1 MTVVF
6 TCDDLL
12 LGDLVEVNRTPIIAF
27 FLIILFIIVFLVV
40 LIQLTDPAVPCLIE
54 GISPLTFFILI
65 VEVLS
70 IPSLVKRYILL
81 GVVTV

>member
-6 TCDDLL
+6 TSDDLL
-12 LGDLVEVNRTPIIAF
+12 LCDLVEVNRTPIIAF
-27 FLIILFIIVFLVV
+27 FLIILFIIVFIVV

-54 GISPLTFFILI
+54 GISPLTLFILI

-70 IPSLVKRYILL
+70 IPSLVKRYKLL